1 MRAVG
6 TSPKHAAV
14 LLMLAALVSIAH
26 AESDRSAAVN
36 QVTKSLTLAER
47 SSAAFDQ
54 LSAVET
60 GRSRVDQIDPVLAAA
75 EAPGGDQLSAAE
87 PAEPAA
93 PGSACTL
100 SPEQQSI
107 VTSLEAQ
114 GRLPAGDCE
123 MLAWF
128 AQPGDKAEG
137 EDRKSLAEAVISG
150 APETLGRESE
160 ADRLAKAELE
170 ERQAEVAA
178 SAAIAL
184 SILTPAVPVPPG
196 K

>member
-1 MRAVG
+1 MRAG
-6 TSPKHAAV
+6 WASPK
-14 LLMLAALVSIAH
+14 LAAILLTLAAMASMAH
-26 AESDRSAAVN
+26 AEADRSAAIN
-36 QVTKSLTLAER
+36 QVAKTRTLAER

-54 LSAVET
+54 LSTVET
-60 GRSRVDQIDPVLAAA
+60 GRSRVDQIDPALAREDAPGNDQLAAA
-75 EAPGGDQLSAAE
+75 ET
-87 PAEPAA
+87 AA
-93 PGSACTL
+93 PGSACIL

-123 MLAWF
+123 MVAWF

-137 EDRKSLAEAVISG
+137 EDRQSLAEAVIAG
-150 APETLGRESE
+150 APEMLGRESE
-160 ADRLAKAELE
+160 ADRLAQLELE
-170 ERQAEVAA
+170 KRQAEAAA

-184 SILTPAVPVPPG
+184 TILTPAVPVPPG

>member
-1 MRAVG
+1 MRAGWV
-6 TSPKHAAV
+6 SPNAAAI
-14 LLMLAALVSIAH
+14 LLTLAAMASMAH
-26 AESDRSAAVN
+26 AEADRSAAIN
-36 QVTKSLTLAER
+36 QVTKTRTLAER

-54 LSAVET
+54 LSTVET
-60 GRSRVDQIDPVLAAA
+60 GRSRVDQIDPALAREDAPGNDQLAAA
-75 EAPGGDQLSAAE
+75 ET
-87 PAEPAA
+87 AA

-114 GRLPAGDCE
+114 GKLPAGDCE
-123 MLAWF
+123 MVAWF

-137 EDRKSLAEAVISG
+137 EDRQSLAEAVIAG
-150 APETLGRESE
+150 APEMLGRESE
-160 ADRLAKAELE
+160 ADRLAQLELE
-170 ERQAEVAA
+170 KRQAEAAA

-184 SILTPAVPVPPG
+184 TILTPAVPVPPG

>member
-1 MRAVG
+1 MRAG
-6 TSPKHAAV
+6 WASPK
-14 LLMLAALVSIAH
+14 LAAILLTLAAMASMAH
-26 AESDRSAAVN
+26 AEADRSAAIN
-36 QVTKSLTLAER
+36 QVAKTRTLAER

-54 LSAVET
+54 LSTVET
-60 GRSRVDQIDPVLAAA
+60 GRSRVDQIDPALAREDAPGNDQLAAA
-75 EAPGGDQLSAAE
+75 ET
-87 PAEPAA
+87 AA
-93 PGSACTL
+93 PGSACIL

-123 MLAWF
+123 MVAWF

-137 EDRKSLAEAVISG
+137 EDRQSLAEAVNAG
-150 APETLGRESE
+150 APEMLGRESE
-160 ADRLAKAELE
+160 ADRLAQLELE
-170 ERQAEVAA
+170 KRQAEAAA

-184 SILTPAVPVPPG
+184 TILTPAVPVPPG

>member
-1 MRAVG
+1 MRAG
-6 TSPKHAAV
+6 WASPKLAAV
-14 LLMLAALVSIAH
+14 LLTLSALAPMAH
-26 AESDRSAAVN
+26 AEADRSAAIN
-36 QVTKSLTLAER
+36 QVTKSRTLAER

-54 LSAVET
+54 LSTVET
-60 GRSRVDQIDPVLAAA
+60 GRSRVDQIDPALAAA
-75 EAPGGDQLSAAE
+75 GAPGSDQLSAG
-87 PAEPAA
+87 EPAA
-93 PGSACTL
+93 PGAACTL

-137 EDRKSLAEAVISG
+137 EDRNSLAEAVISG
-150 APETLGRESE
+150 APEMLGRESE
-160 ADRLAKAELE
+160 AHSLAQLELE
-170 ERQAEVAA
+170 KRQAEAAA

-184 SILTPAVPVPPG
+184 TILTPAVPVSPG

>member
-1 MRAVG
+1 
-6 TSPKHAAV
+6 
-14 LLMLAALVSIAH
+14 LASIAH
-26 AESDRSAAVN
+26 AEADRSAAIN
-36 QVTKSLTLAER
+36 QVTKSRTLAER

-54 LSAVET
+54 LSTVET
-60 GRSRVDQIDPVLAAA
+60 GRSRVDQIDPALAAA
-75 EAPGGDQLSAAE
+75 DAPGSDQLAA
-87 PAEPAA
+87 PDPAA

-123 MLAWF
+123 MVAWF
-128 AQPGDKAEG
+128 AQPGDKGEG
-137 EDRKSLAEAVISG
+137 EDRQSLAEAVIAG
-150 APETLGRESE
+150 APEMLGRESE

-170 ERQAEVAA
+170 ERQAEAAA

-184 SILTPAVPVPPG
+184 TIFTPAVPVLPG